1 MRIGDFG
8 QPRVEALLDEML
20 SRGRVGGSFL
30 FEGPLGVGKEAMA
43 VELGRLLNCENDPP
57 CPARPP
63 FGRAP
68 GEAPAGSG
76 SRGAL
81 RGAPARA
88 ASSKRAAST
97 ARIESSETRP
107 VGPSRCGSCHKFD
120 ILQHPDLLLVFP
132 VPTGTWE
139 EGGSEGRGG
148 EFKPGAVGQILQAK
162 ARNPYYRHDQFE
174 RPASIQAE
182 VLREHVLPAVA
193 SRPVEARFKT
203 IILSDPEKMAF
214 GMGNLLLKTLEEP
227 PANCLLVL
235 ATAEP
240 QRLLPTIL
248 SRCQRIRFQ
257 PLDPEWMEL
266 RLRELYDRPPAQ
278 VRLAASVSQG
288 SMLAAARAL
297 EGDLDA
303 ARDFVFGVFEG
314 AIDGQTLDLL
324 ETAQHLAQEHTK
336 KRHLVPLTL
345 QMLATTARDAVL
357 VAQGVGAKATAGA
370 GAGAGP
376 RLVNTDRLAAL
387 ERVAAAYSVEALHG
401 IVRRAETA
409 ERQIAGNAFVEHT
422 LAALFVDVGA
432 LAAQPAGTPGQKGRR
447 R

>member
-1 MRIGDFG
+1 MLIGDFG

-30 FEGPLGVGKEAMA
+30 FEGPLGVGKEAVA

-63 FGRAP
+63 FGRR
-68 GEAPAGSG
+68 PAGAG
-76 SRGAL
+76 
-81 RGAPARA
+81 
-88 ASSKRAAST
+88 
-97 ARIESSETRP
+97 
-107 VGPSRCGSCHKFD
+107 RCGSCHKFD

-132 VPTGTWE
+132 VPTGTWD

-162 ARNPYYRHDQFE
+162 SRNPYYRHDEFD

-203 IILSDPEKMAF
+203 IILSDPERMAH

-227 PANCLLVL
+227 PEDCLLVL
-235 ATAEP
+235 ATSEP
-240 QRLLPTIL
+240 QRLLPTIV

-257 PLDPEWMEL
+257 PLDPEWMEP
-266 RLRELYDRPPAQ
+266 RLRELYDQPAAR

-297 EGDLDA
+297 QGDLDA

-314 AIDGQTLDLL
+314 AIEGQTLDLL
-324 ETAQHLAQEHTK
+324 ETAQHLAQEHPK

-357 VAQGVGAKATAGA
+357 VSQGVGAKAAGA
-370 GAGAGP
+370 AGAGP
-376 RLVNTDRLAAL
+376 RLVSADRLAAL
-387 ERVAAAYSVEALHG
+387 ERIAGAYPVETLHG

-409 ERQIAGNAFVEHT
+409 ERQIAGNAAVEHT
-422 LAALFVDVGA
+422 LAALFVDVAA
-432 LAAQPAGTPGQKGRR
+432 LAAPPADIPGQKGRR